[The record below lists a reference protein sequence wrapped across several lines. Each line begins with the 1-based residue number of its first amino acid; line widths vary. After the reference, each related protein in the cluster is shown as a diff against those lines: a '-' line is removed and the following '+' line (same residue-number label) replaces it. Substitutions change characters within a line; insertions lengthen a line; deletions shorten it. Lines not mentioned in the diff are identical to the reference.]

1 MANFSETVE
10 SPSMISIKDVWKSFD
25 DNHVLRG
32 VNLDVRRGDTM
43 VIMGRSGCGKS
54 VLLKLIVG
62 LMKPDSGEVW
72 VDSKEITKMKEKNIN
87 EVRKNIGMLF
97 QSAALFD
104 SMSVFE
110 NVAFM
115 LLQHTKLSKQKIRE
129 IVAEKLELVEL
140 PGTEELKPAELSGGM
155 RKRVGLARAL
165 AINPDIVLY
174 DEPTTGLDPITAEEI
189 NILIKNLSTKL
200 KITSIAVTHD
210 MKSAFIIAT
219 RMAMMHHGK
228 VIATGTPEEMQKIDK
243 PIVQQFISGTP
254 EHSSSREHLR

>member
-1 MANFSETVE
+1 MSDLLLIILG
-10 SPSMISIKDVWKSFD
+10 SSMIQIKDVWKSFE
-25 DNHVLRG
+25 DNQVLHG
-32 VNLDVRRGDTM
+32 VNLEVKRGDTM

-62 LMKPDSGEVW
+62 LMKPDAGEIW
-72 VDSKEITKMKEKNIN
+72 VDGKEITTMKEKDIN

-97 QSAALFD
+97 QSSALFD

-115 LLQHTKLSKQKIRE
+115 LFQHTSLSKEEIRD

-140 PGTEELKPAELSGGM
+140 PGTEELRPAELSGGM

-165 AINPDIVLY
+165 AINPDLVLY

-189 NILIKNLSTKL
+189 NILIKNLSDRL

-210 MKSAFIIAT
+210 MKSAFTIASQ
-219 RMAMMHHGK
+219 MSMMHDGQI
-228 VIATGTPEEMQKIDK
+228 VATGTPEYMKQIED
-243 PIVQQFISGTP
+243 PIVQRFISGT
-254 EHSSSREHLR
+254 SSQF

>member
-1 MANFSETVE
+1 
-10 SPSMISIKDVWKSFD
+10 MIQIKDVWKSFA

-32 VNLDVRRGDTM
+32 VNLEVQRGDTM
-43 VIMGRSGCGKS
+43 VVMGRSGCGKS
-54 VLLKLIVG
+54 ILLKLIVG
-62 LMKPDSGEVW
+62 LMKPDTGEIW
-72 VDSKEITKMKEKNIN
+72 VDGKEITKLKEKNIN
-87 EVRKNIGMLF
+87 DIRKNIGMLF

-104 SMSVFE
+104 SMDVFE

-115 LLQHTKLSKQKIRE
+115 LLQHTHLSKQEIRE

-140 PGTEELKPAELSGGM
+140 PGIEELKPAELSGGM

-189 NILIKNLSTKL
+189 NILIKSLSAKL

-210 MKSAFIIAT
+210 MKSAFTIAT
-219 RMAMMHHGK
+219 RMAMMHQGK
-228 VIATGTPEEMQKIDK
+228 IIATGTPEEMKRIEE
-243 PIVQQFISGTP
+243 PIVRNFISGTP
-254 EHSSSREHLR
+254 ER

>member
-1 MANFSETVE
+1 
-10 SPSMISIKDVWKSFD
+10 
-25 DNHVLRG
+25 
-32 VNLDVRRGDTM
+32 M
-43 VIMGRSGCGKS
+43 VVMGQSGCGKS

-62 LMKPDSGEVW
+62 LMKPDDGEIW
-72 VDSKEITKMKEKNIN
+72 VDGKEITNLKEKDIN

-97 QSAALFD
+97 QSSALFD
-104 SMSVFE
+104 SMNVFE

-115 LLQHTKLSKQKIRE
+115 LVQHTNLSKQEIRE

-140 PGTEELKPAELSGGM
+140 PGIEGLKPAELSGGM

-165 AINPDIVLY
+165 AINPDVVLY

-210 MKSAFIIAT
+210 MKSAFTIAT
-219 RMAMMHHGK
+219 RMSMMHDGK
-228 VIATGTPEEMQKIDK
+228 IIASGTPEEMKQIEE
-243 PIVQQFISGTP
+243 PIVQRFISGT
-254 EHSSSREHLR
+254 SKR

>member
-1 MANFSETVE
+1 
-10 SPSMISIKDVWKSFD
+10 MIQIKDVWRSFD
-25 DNHVLRG
+25 DNQVLRG

-43 VIMGRSGCGKS
+43 VVMGRSGCGKS

-62 LMKPDSGEVW
+62 LMKPDAGEIW
-72 VDSKEITKMKEKNIN
+72 VDGKEITKLKEKDIN
-87 EVRKNIGMLF
+87 EVRKNVGMLF
-97 QSAALFD
+97 QSSALFD
-104 SMSVFE
+104 SMNVFE

-115 LLQHTKLSKQKIRE
+115 LVQHTNLSKQEIRE

-140 PGTEELKPAELSGGM
+140 PGIEGLKPAELSGGM

-165 AINPDIVLY
+165 AINPDVVLY

-210 MKSAFIIAT
+210 MKSAFTIAT
-219 RMAMMHHGK
+219 RMSMMHDGK
-228 VIATGTPEEMQKIDK
+228 IIASGTPEEMKQIEE
-243 PIVQQFISGTP
+243 PIVQRFISGT
-254 EHSSSREHLR
+254 SKR

>member
-1 MANFSETVE
+1 
-10 SPSMISIKDVWKSFD
+10 MIQIKDVWKSFD

-32 VNLDVRRGDTM
+32 VNLDVQRGDTM
-43 VIMGRSGCGKS
+43 VVMGRSGCGKS
-54 VLLKLIVG
+54 ILLKLIVG
-62 LMKPDSGEVW
+62 LMKPDAGEIW
-72 VDSKEITKMKEKNIN
+72 VAGKEITKLKEKDIN
-87 EVRKNIGMLF
+87 EIRKNIGMLF
-97 QSAALFD
+97 QSSALFD
-104 SMSVFE
+104 SINVFE
-110 NVAFM
+110 NVGFM
-115 LLQHTKLSKQKIRE
+115 LVQHTHLSKQEIRE

-210 MKSAFIIAT
+210 MKSAFTIAT
-219 RMAMMHHGK
+219 RMAMMHQGK
-228 VIATGTPEEMQKIDK
+228 IIATGTPEEMKRIK
-243 PIVQQFISGTP
+243 EPIVRNFISGTP
-254 EHSSSREHLR
+254 ER